1 MSLTKSGRVVQRS
14 DIRFKLL
21 PPTLVPRRRNNL
33 FNRTQLQ
40 QKFIGVERW
49 SLWYISLSIT
59 LLIFKWHRLYPTL
72 VSFFLYFNL
81 PTWQGRFCIWAIFSA
96 YMWYCRDKLHLME
109 IRSMCWAFWSLS
121 CVLKERND
129 WKFKTL
135 TSEGNFVIVSLSV
148 VGEEIA
154 TGKTYIVCIT
164 VKSTQYLAFDFLSPE
179 QCSWINFG
187 SQQSGYCFYF
197 PVR

>member
-1 MSLTKSGRVVQRS
+1 M
-14 DIRFKLL
+14 
-21 PPTLVPRRRNNL
+21 PRRRNNL
-33 FNRTQLQ
+33 HNRTRLQ

-49 SLWYISLSIT
+49 SLWYIFLGIT
-59 LLIFKWHRLYPTL
+59 LLIFKWHRIYPTL

-81 PTWQGRFCIWAIFSA
+81 PTWQGRFCIWTIFSA
-96 YMWYCRDKLHLME
+96 YMFDFAEVINYMFDIAEINCILWCR
-109 IRSMCWAFWSLS
+109 AFWSLS

-179 QCSWINFG
+179 QWSWINFG
-187 SQQSGYCFYF
+187 NQQSGYCFYF

>member
-1 MSLTKSGRVVQRS
+1 MAGTILHLD
-14 DIRFKLL
+14 DI
-21 PPTLVPRRRNNL
+21 
-33 FNRTQLQ
+33 
-40 QKFIGVERW
+40 
-49 SLWYISLSIT
+49 
-59 LLIFKWHRLYPTL
+59 
-72 VSFFLYFNL
+72 
-81 PTWQGRFCIWAIFSA
+81 FCLHV
-96 YMWYCRDKLHLME
+96 WYCRDKLHLME

-197 PVR
+197 PVNNWIIVPLTWIACLLEGLYH